1 MKNESS
7 EPYLVIT
14 GSLRKF
20 CGILW
25 VWSVYELAMRMGTAT
40 LLDVT
45 GKNFFFNFFI
55 GSKHCLSLC
64 P

>member
-45 GKNFFFNFFI
+45 GKKFFLKIFYRQ
-55 GSKHCLSLC
+55 
-64 P
+64 

>member
-1 MKNESS
+1 MKYESS

-20 CGILW
+20 CGMLW

-45 GKNFFFNFFI
+45 GKKNILDF
-55 GSKHCLSLC
+55 L
-64 P
+64 

>member
-20 CGILW
+20 CGMGLVILW

-45 GKNFFFNFFI
+45 GKKFFFKFFYRQ
-55 GSKHCLSLC
+55 
-64 P
+64 